1 MYGVDTFRIMIDS
14 ENTSTE
20 APTIGEY
27 TFDIRLPFTRSD
39 YTKYLLYVDNFN
51 VSLRGLTTDAVHL
64 RLLNLSN
71 YNSYSSQ
78 TGGNNN
84 VVAVIYNP
92 NVTAGRT
99 DNLVL
104 NYQAS
109 QAPYQISSIPNTLA
123 VKICDMD
130 NANIDFSNG
139 NNFWTANLRID
150 AYYNDMSC

>member
-20 APTIGEY
+20 TSTIGEY

-64 RLLNLSN
+64 RLLDLSN

-130 NANIDFSNG
+130 NSNIDFSNG

>member
-1 MYGVDTFRIMIDS
+1 M
-14 ENTSTE
+14 
-20 APTIGEY
+20 
-27 TFDIRLPFTRSD
+27 
-39 YTKYLLYVDNFN
+39 
-51 VSLRGLTTDAVHL
+51 
-64 RLLNLSN
+64 LNLSN

-130 NANIDFSNG
+130 NSNIDFSNG

>member
-20 APTIGEY
+20 TSTIGEY

-130 NANIDFSNG
+130 NSNIDFSNG

>member
-104 NYQAS
+104 NYLQ
-109 QAPYQISSIPNTLA
+109 QIPEGDIGISGYPGVYA
-123 VKICDMD
+123 K
-130 NANIDFSNG
+130 G
-139 NNFWTANLRID
+139 N
-150 AYYNDMSC
+150 YYEVDTESTQPPSALYPTFNYYAENN